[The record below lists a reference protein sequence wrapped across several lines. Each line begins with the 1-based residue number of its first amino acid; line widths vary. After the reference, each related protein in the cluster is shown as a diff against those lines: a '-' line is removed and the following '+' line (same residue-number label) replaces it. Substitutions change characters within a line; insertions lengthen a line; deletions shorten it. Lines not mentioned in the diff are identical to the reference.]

1 MGGGPA
7 GEQWT
12 YQMRR
17 GRRSCRRYG
26 GSGAFPAAWK
36 SWEDGGAR
44 LVERSFPSTPL
55 DCPVIKPSSQS
66 SCKSYT
72 CGMWVVLDLQSPLT

>member
-1 MGGGPA
+1 MRCMGTGGGPA
-7 GEQWT
+7 GELGS

-17 GRRSCRRYG
+17 GTRSCRRYG

-44 LVERSFPSTPL
+44 LVERPLPRTPL
-55 DCPVIKPSSQS
+55 RCFWYTLLADRI
-66 SCKSYT
+66 CK
-72 CGMWVVLDLQSPLT
+72 